1 MAKFSKFRQK
11 NPDSRENFPVLDEK
25 IQISTIIQVDL
36 MRFWSN
42 LAKSHRIW
50 WDFCWIWQNLIE
62 SNEISSYLS
71 FSHRFLAV
79 SSLFLTIFSDLWCW
93 STRPPPVE
101 GLIRPIRLLQRSA
114 MGGIFYHPIP
124 LGRFWVGYKLDPD
137 QPVNNPN
144 FYIEK
149 QGGDLDHVYQEHIKK
164 W

>member
-1 MAKFSKFRQK
+1 MAKFSKFRRK
-11 NPDSRENFPVLDEK
+11 TPDSGENFPVLDEK

-50 WDFCWIWQNLIE
+50 WDFCRIWQNLIE
-62 SNEISSYLS
+62 SDEISSYLS
-71 FSHRFLAV
+71 FSHCFLAI
-79 SSLFLTIFSDLWCW
+79 SSLFLTIFSDLWCR

-101 GLIRPIRLLQRSA
+101 GLIRPIRLLWRSA

-124 LGRFWVGYKLDPD
+124 LGRFWVGYKLDAD

-149 QGGDLDHVYQEHIKK
+149 QGGDLDHVYQEHIQK